1 MRSFDSLGAFA
12 THLVEREVAT
22 VVALQAGLHHVG
34 KAIETSAKAEI
45 GQYQQSA
52 GPFPAWEVLADSTE
66 TEKARLG
73 YEPDAPLLRTGDLR
87 DSITHQV
94 EGFEAAIGSEDQVM
108 VYHEF
113 GTTKMPPR
121 PVLGPA
127 AIHNKH
133 RIEKIVGAAL
143 MAGLVE
149 GDVIHEGLG
158 YGFET
163 KS

>member
-1 MRSFDSLGAFA
+1 MREFSSMAAFA

-22 VVALQAGLHHVG
+22 VVDLQTGLHRAA

-45 GQYQQSA
+45 GQYQQSV
-52 GPFPAWEVLADSTE
+52 GPFPAWEALADSTE
-66 TEKARLG
+66 AEKARLG

-94 EGFEAAIGSEDQVM
+94 EGLDAAIGSEDQVM

-113 GTTKMPPR
+113 GTTNMPPR

-133 RIEKIVGAAL
+133 RIEKILGDAL
-143 MAGLVE
+143 VSGLVG
-149 GDVIHEGLG
+149 GDAIHPGLG

-163 KS
+163 KD

>member
-1 MRSFDSLGAFA
+1 MRSFDSFGAFA
-12 THLVEREVAT
+12 VHLMEREVAT
-22 VVALQAGLHHVG
+22 VVALQTGLHHVA

-45 GQYQQSA
+45 GQYQASV
-52 GPFPAWEVLADSTE
+52 GPFPAWEALADSTE
-66 TEKARLG
+66 AEKARLG

-87 DSITHQV
+87 DSITHRV

-163 KS
+163 K